1 MQEMLK
7 RPLYS
12 SSSSLQADSFSITA
26 TDMNLSLALLQ
37 KILYAPQL
45 GACYGSRTDVSDRQV
60 MRKSLSQARWRRPIL
75 ANRLLSGGPVVYP
88 APHLPKMAMLDV
100 WLTFPI
106 IIKKSGIST
115 SLMKGIV
122 AGSNTSDPITRSC
135 CHAVS
140 QGFLNLRS
148 VGLSVHTHT

>member
-12 SSSSLQADSFSITA
+12 SSSSLQADSFSITV

-37 KILYAPQL
+37 KNSYAPQL

-75 ANRLLSGGPVVYP
+75 ANRFLSGGPVVYP

-100 WLTFPI
+100 RLTFPI
-106 IIKKSGIST
+106 IIKSGIPT
-115 SLMKGIV
+115 SLIKGIV
-122 AGSNTSDPITRSC
+122 AGSNTTIVYPKPTFG
-135 CHAVS
+135 VS
-140 QGFLNLRS
+140 QACFSEDSR
-148 VGLSVHTHT
+148 